1 MDLFDDEMVWR
12 ADGVIQYMDGNCET
26 VWINNQNDEAVFK
39 PSSDSEVERYI
50 KQCVDCGEEMQCC
63 QCHKTHDYVISIG
76 GLVNGEQFRKVRK
89 K

>member
-1 MDLFDDEMVWR
+1 MDLFDDAMVWR
-12 ADGVIQYMDGNCET
+12 VDGVIQYMDGNCET

-63 QCHKTHDYVISIG
+63 QCHRTHDYVISIG